1 MQRESHGV
9 LRHLMMNLTLNSPT
23 CPIQCTS
30 SKYKVLRSTQAHTH
44 SAVCL
49 RHLVLTLF
57 TNSFVAVWVHMHL
70 FLVETTF
77 FKTYSESI
85 KTVWVFLLLL
95 FLGISVDWGIQA
107 DEFFF
112 FKCMP
117 NLQIPPGLQ
126 VLLRYGHQSWS
137 RSIDRTKFAAIADA
151 HSRSH
156 QRAQES
162 LKY

>member
-1 MQRESHGV
+1 MDSWMQRESHGV

-107 DEFFF
+107 DDFFF
-112 FKCMP
+112 FLNVC
-117 NLQIPPGLQ
+117 LTS
-126 VLLRYGHQSWS
+126 RFHQAFRFCFVMVTRVDRG
-137 RSIDRTKFAAIADA
+137 RSTGQ
-151 HSRSH
+151 S
-156 QRAQES
+156 S
-162 LKY
+162 LP